1 MGSSERRLG
10 QLEPRERVGAQT
22 SRKYEYQY
30 ERTARASLD
39 LLADGLN
46 HVCVYCDWHDD
57 YVVETGN
64 PPTRYVFH
72 QVKAR
77 KTSQS
82 PWSIYEFFGVRRK
95 KSAKPSKSPVAVS
108 SDAIIP
114 LMLLHH
120 KNFGKNCAGLAFVTN
135 AGLEPVLS
143 TFLAALHAAKTP
155 ADIQGEALHTFE
167 HIARAY
173 TTGTP
178 PLVPPLVPSADDVF
192 LWLRSLIVQTDQG
205 HLESPDSALLELAD
219 VVLNYSEVELLQ
231 RQAKQISRE
240 IVALVRRRV
249 GHTTTVVPADDQRL
263 QTDKGIVVADL
274 LGVLSL
280 SAQAYEQLKAGTG
293 QDIVKTLSRLER
305 FCKKH
310 GLEKYVVPICM
321 FKAQWDIWRTIE
333 RHFLNGVDYVLLE
346 GRVNSVLQAR
356 LSMDR
361 VVAEAKDIAKQ
372 FHGLTA
378 TPLTPEHIMG
388 LLFSMAAQSEAI
400 SHA

>member
-1 MGSSERRLG
+1 MANTERRLG

-39 LLADGLN
+39 LLVDGLKYL
-46 HVCVYCDWHDD
+46 CVYCDWHDD
-57 YVVETGN
+57 YVVETGDA
-64 PPTRYVFH
+64 PTRYIFH
-72 QVKAR
+72 QVKGR
-77 KTSQS
+77 KSSQG
-82 PWSIYEFFGVRRK
+82 PWTLYEFFGVRRK
-95 KSAKPSKSPVAVS
+95 KSAKPSKSAPAVAA
-108 SDAIIP
+108 DAIIP

-120 KNFGKNCAGLAFVTN
+120 KNFGQNCAALAFVTN
-135 AGLEPVLS
+135 AGIDPTLAK
-143 TFLAALHAAKTP
+143 FLTALKAVQTP
-155 ADIQGEALHTFE
+155 MEVEEESRYIFD

-173 TTGTP
+173 TSGTS
-178 PLVPPLVPSADDVF
+178 PLTSSSNDLF
-192 LWLRSLIVQTDQG
+192 TWLRSLTVHTDQG
-205 HLESPDSALLELAD
+205 QLENQDSALLELAD
-219 VVLNYSEVELLQ
+219 VVLNFSEVELLQ

-263 QTDKGIVVADL
+263 QSDKGIVVADL

-310 GLEKYVVPICM
+310 GLEKYVVAICT

-333 RHFLNGVDYVLLE
+333 RHFLSGVDYVLLE
-346 GRVNSVLQAR
+346 GKVNAVLQAQ
-356 LSMDR
+356 LSMER
-361 VVAEAKDIAKQ
+361 VIAEAKDIAKQ
-372 FHGLTA
+372 LSGMTA

-400 SHA
+400 SNA

>member
-1 MGSSERRLG
+1 MATNERRLG

-57 YVVETGN
+57 FVVETGD

-72 QVKAR
+72 QVKGR
-77 KTSQS
+77 KTSQG
-82 PWSIYEFFGVRRK
+82 PWTIFDFFGVRRK
-95 KSAKPSKSPVAVS
+95 KAAKPSKSPVAVAP
-108 SDAIIP
+108 DAIIP

-120 KNFGKNCAGLAFVTN
+120 KNFGKNCVGLTFVTN
-135 AGLEPVLS
+135 AGIEPPLS
-143 TFLAALHAAKTP
+143 SFLTALHGAQTS
-155 ADIQGEALHTFE
+155 ADIQGDALHTFD

-173 TTGTP
+173 TAGP
-178 PLVPPLVPSADDVF
+178 SPLVPSRED
-192 LWLRSLIVQTDQG
+192 LLICLRSLSVQTDQG
-205 HLESPDSALLELAD
+205 HLENPDLALLELAD
-219 VVLNYSEVELLQ
+219 VVLNYSEVDLLP

-240 IVALVRRRV
+240 IVALVRLRV
-249 GHTTTVVPADDQRL
+249 GHTTTIVPSDDKRL
-263 QTDKGIVVADL
+263 QSDKGIVVADL

-293 QDIVKTLSRLER
+293 RDVVKTLSRLER

-310 GLEKYVVPICM
+310 ALEKYVVPICA

-333 RHFLNGVDYVLLE
+333 RHFLSGVDYVLLE
-346 GRVNSVLQAR
+346 QRVNSVLQAK
-356 LSMDR
+356 LSMEG
-361 VVAEAKDIAKQ
+361 VIAEAKDIAKQ
-372 FHGLTA
+372 FHGSTA

-388 LLFSMAAQSEAI
+388 LLFSVAAQSEAI
-400 SHA
+400 NHA

>member
-1 MGSSERRLG
+1 MASNERRLG

-57 YVVETGN
+57 YVIETGN
-64 PPTRYVFH
+64 PPTRYIFH
-72 QVKAR
+72 QVKGR
-77 KTSQS
+77 KTSQA
-82 PWSIYEFFGVRRK
+82 PWTLYDFFGVRRK
-95 KSAKPSKSPVAVS
+95 KSARPSKSPAAVS

-120 KNFGKNCAGLAFVTN
+120 KSFGKNCAGLAFVTN
-135 AGLEPVLS
+135 GGIEPALS
-143 TFLAALHAAKTP
+143 SFLADLHAAETP
-155 ADIQGEALHTFE
+155 AGIQGEALHTFG

-173 TTGTP
+173 TTGAQ
-178 PLVPPLVPSADDVF
+178 PLAPSADDLF
-192 LWLRSLIVQTDQG
+192 SWLRSLTVHTDQG
-205 HLESPDSALLELAD
+205 HLENPDSALLELAD

-249 GHTTTVVPADDQRL
+249 GHTTTIVPADDQRL
-263 QTDKGIVVADL
+263 QADKGILVTDL

-280 SAQAYEQLKAGTG
+280 STQAYEQLKAGTG

-305 FCKKH
+305 FCKKS
-310 GLEKYVVPICM
+310 GLEQYVVPICA

-333 RHFLNGVDYVLLE
+333 RHFLSGVDYVLLE
-346 GRVNSVLQAR
+346 GRVNSVLQAK

-361 VVAEAKDIAKQ
+361 VIAEAKDIAKQ

-400 SHA
+400 SHG

>member
-1 MGSSERRLG
+1 MASSDRRLG

-39 LLADGLN
+39 LLADGLK

-57 YVVETGN
+57 FVVETGD
-64 PPTRYVFH
+64 PPTRYIFH
-72 QVKAR
+72 QVKGR
-77 KTSQS
+77 ITSQG
-82 PWSIYEFFGVRRK
+82 PWTIYDFFGVRRK
-95 KSAKPSKSPVAVS
+95 KSAKPSKTPSPVS
-108 SDAIIP
+108 SDAIFP
-114 LMLLHH
+114 VMLLHH
-120 KNFGKNCAGLAFVTN
+120 KNFASNCAGLAFVTN
-135 AGLEPVLS
+135 AGIEPTLA
-143 TFLAALHAAKTP
+143 TFLAALHAAQSPT
-155 ADIQGEALHTFE
+155 DIQGDSLHTFD

-173 TTGTP
+173 MTGAP
-178 PLVPPLVPSADDVF
+178 PLVSSKDDLF
-192 LWLRSLIVQTDQG
+192 IWLRSLTVQTDQG
-205 HLESPDSALLELAD
+205 HLENPDAALLELAD

-249 GHTTTVVPADDQRL
+249 GHTSTVVPAEDHRL
-263 QTDKGIVVADL
+263 RSDKGIVVADL

-280 SAQAYEQLKAGTG
+280 SAQAYEQLKAGTQ
-293 QDIVKTLSRLER
+293 QDLVKTLSRLER
-305 FCKKH
+305 FCKRQ
-310 GLEKYVVPICM
+310 GLEKYVVPICT

-333 RHFLNGVDYVLLE
+333 RHFLSGVDYVLLE
-346 GRVNSVLQAR
+346 GRVNAVLQAQ

-361 VVAEAKDIAKQ
+361 VIAEAKDIAKQ

-388 LLFSMAAQSEAI
+388 LLFSLAAQSEAI